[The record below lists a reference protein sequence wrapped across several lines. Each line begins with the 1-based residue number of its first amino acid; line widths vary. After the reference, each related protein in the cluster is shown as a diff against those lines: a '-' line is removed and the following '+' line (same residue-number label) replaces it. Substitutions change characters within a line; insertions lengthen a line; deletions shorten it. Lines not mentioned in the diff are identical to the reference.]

1 MTNLY
6 ASLAAQPQAP
16 PATPAAPAATPAA
29 SVATNPSAA
38 QVTSAA
44 IPAGST
50 VATEQ
55 PAKSNEASSR
65 GGLTG
70 LGLGVA
76 FGMIAITR
84 FIHLR

>member
-1 MTNLY
+1 MTNLC
-6 ASLAAQPQAP
+6 ACLAAQPL
-16 PATPAAPAATPAA
+16 APAATPAA
-29 SVATNPSAA
+29 PVATNPSSA

-50 VATEQ
+50 VPTEQ
-55 PAKSNEASSR
+55 PVKSNEASSR
-65 GGLTG
+65 GVSM
-70 LGLGVA
+70 GLGVGIA